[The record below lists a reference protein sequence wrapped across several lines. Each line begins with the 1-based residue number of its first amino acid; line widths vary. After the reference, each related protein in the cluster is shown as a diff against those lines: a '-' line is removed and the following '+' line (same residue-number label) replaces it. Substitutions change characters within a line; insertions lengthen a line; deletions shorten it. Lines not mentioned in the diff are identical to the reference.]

1 MPGTWGPAKVFNDI
15 LNRHKS
21 MSVMTVTMAGGSAA
35 AVMTEMKNTV
45 PTGQE
50 LAFRVSG
57 S

>member
-15 LNRHKS
+15 LNHHES

-35 AVMTEMKNTV
+35 AVMTVMKNPV

-50 LAFRVSG
+50 LALRVSG